1 MTAPALVCRP
11 VDFRQPA
18 DAAAFVAL
26 LDHYASD
33 AMGGGA
39 GLSDFAKANLVP
51 RLAVRDD
58 FFAFIVWAGDGPV
71 GLINL
76 IEGFSTFAAR
86 PLLNVHDV
94 VVHADW
100 RGRGVVDAL
109 FAAAEALA
117 AQRDCCKLT
126 LEVLEGNPRA
136 AAAYAR
142 CGFKP
147 YELDPQF
154 GRAVFME
161 KKLA

>member
-1 MTAPALVCRP
+1 MTASLLTRAVN
-11 VDFRQPA
+11 FGQPA
-18 DAAAFVAL
+18 DAAAFIAL

-33 AMGGGA
+33 PMGGGS
-39 GLSDFAKANLVP
+39 GLSAFATANLVP
-51 RLAVRDD
+51 RLAARSD
-58 FFAFIVWAGDGPV
+58 FFAFIVWAGDQPV

-117 AQRDCCKLT
+117 VQRDCCKLT

-147 YELDPQF
+147 YELDPEF

-161 KKLA
+161 KKLP